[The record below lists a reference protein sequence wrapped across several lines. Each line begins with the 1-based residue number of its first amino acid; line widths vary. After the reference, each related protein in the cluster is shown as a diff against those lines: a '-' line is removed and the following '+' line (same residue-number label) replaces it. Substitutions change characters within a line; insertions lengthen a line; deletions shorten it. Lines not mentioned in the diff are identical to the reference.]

1 MTYEEKLTDVVAT
14 LTGSPVL
21 LPAENLMFA
30 NMRSEDVTF
39 PLVMVLQT
47 GLGSVTVK
55 TQVIKNGNISL
66 LFAEKVDLDVD
77 YSVKRACWDRM
88 TVLGYEFLVK
98 SGLSG
103 HFFEPTEVTGPEE
116 VFDKFDVNICGVFFN
131 MKLKERS
138 GVNVC
143 TLSNFPPTII
153 TAICSRTAL
162 VLRFSKPM
170 NPDETLSNIA
180 LWVNDELINVGS
192 SAFVSSTEIR
202 LSSLSNA
209 ISHGDVVQVAVT
221 PGLMAVDGSIF
232 KGGVF
237 AVTNQ
242 VV

>member
-1 MTYEEKLTDVVAT
+1 MTYEEKLTAVVST

-30 NMRSEDVTF
+30 NMRIEDVTF
-39 PLVMVLQT
+39 PLVMVLPT
-47 GLGSVTVK
+47 SPAPVSIK
-55 TQVIKNGNISL
+55 TQVIKEGNIAIW
-66 LFAEKVDLDVD
+66 FAEKVEFDVD
-77 YSVKRACWDRM
+77 YSVKRACLDRM

-98 SGLSG
+98 AGLSE
-103 HFFEPTEVTGPEE
+103 HFSPPTEATIEE
-116 VFDKFDVNICGVFFN
+116 VFNKFDVNICGVVIN
-131 MKLKERS
+131 MKLKERL

-143 TLSNFPPTII
+143 TLSNFPPVIVS
-153 TAICSRTAL
+153 AVCSRTAL

-180 LWVNDELINVGS
+180 LWVNNELVIVVS
-192 SAFVSSTEIR
+192 IFVSSTELR
-202 LSSLSNA
+202 LSTLSES
-209 ISHGDVVQVAVT
+209 ISAGDVVQVAIS
-221 PGLMAVDGSIF
+221 PGLSAVDGSVF

>member
-1 MTYEEKLTDVVAT
+1 MTYEEKLTAVVST

-30 NMRSEDVTF
+30 NMRIEDVTF
-39 PLVMVLQT
+39 PLVMVLPT
-47 GLGSVTVK
+47 SPAPVSIK
-55 TQVIKNGNISL
+55 TQVIKDGNIAIW
-66 LFAEKVDLDVD
+66 FAEKVEFDVD

-98 SGLSG
+98 AGLSE
-103 HFFEPTEVTGPEE
+103 HFSPPTEATIDE
-116 VFDKFDVNICGVFFN
+116 VFDRFDVNICGVVIN

-143 TLSNFPPTII
+143 TLSNFPPVII
-153 TAICSRTAL
+153 SAVCSRTAL

-180 LWVNDELINVGS
+180 LWVNNELVTVVSI
-192 SAFVSSTEIR
+192 FVSSTELR
-202 LSSLSNA
+202 LSTLSES
-209 ISHGDVVQVAVT
+209 ISAGDVVQVAIS
-221 PGLMAVDGSIF
+221 PGLSAVDGSVF

-237 AVTNQ
+237 AVTNH

>member
-1 MTYEEKLTDVVAT
+1 MTYEEKLTAVVST

-30 NMRSEDVTF
+30 NMRIEDVTF
-39 PLVMVLQT
+39 PLVMVLPT
-47 GLGSVTVK
+47 GLGDVTVK

-66 LFAEKVDLDVD
+66 WFAEKVEFDVD

-98 SGLSG
+98 AGLSE
-103 HFFEPTEVTGPEE
+103 HFSPPTEATIEE
-116 VFDKFDVNICGVFFN
+116 VFNKFDVNICGVVIN
-131 MKLKERS
+131 MKLKERL

-170 NPDETLSNIA
+170 NPDEMLSNIA

-209 ISHGDVVQVAVT
+209 ISHGDVVHVAVT

>member
-1 MTYEEKLTDVVAT
+1 MTYEEKLTAVVAT

-30 NMRSEDVTF
+30 NMRIEDVTF
-39 PLVMVLQT
+39 PLVMVLPT
-47 GLGSVTVK
+47 SPAPVSIK
-55 TQVIKNGNISL
+55 TQVIKEGNIAIW
-66 LFAEKVDLDVD
+66 FAEKVEFDVD

-98 SGLSG
+98 AGLSE
-103 HFFEPTEVTGPEE
+103 HFSPPTEATIYE
-116 VFDKFDVNICGVFFN
+116 VFDRFDVNICGVVIN

-143 TLSNFPPTII
+143 TLSNFPPVIVS
-153 TAICSRTAL
+153 AVCSRTAL
-162 VLRFSKPM
+162 ILRFSKPM

-180 LWVNDELINVGS
+180 LWVNNELITIGS
-192 SAFVSSTEIR
+192 ITFSSSTELR
-202 LSSLSNA
+202 LSSFSES
-209 ISHGDVVQVAVT
+209 ISAGDVVKVAIS
-221 PGLMAVDGSIF
+221 PGLLAVDGSVF